1 MHPLF
6 SQGRYLLAGAALW
19 LVLSGLASHL
29 LYRMQEI
36 GLHVAIALYFPL
48 LFLFFFFCLANYYV
62 CLEFPIRRTP
72 FLRLIAT
79 QVVANGA
86 TVALWLLAGYLHVWF
101 LNRIYPDHWFKLYQ
115 DSLASLGGIGALL
128 YCFWILAHYIFLM
141 ARQHEAIEREAL
153 QKRLLISETELQ
165 AVKTAVHPHFL
176 YNSLNTVAN
185 LALVEPG
192 KIHNLCL
199 QISDFLRY
207 SVSYGRK
214 TMATVGDELAHI
226 QNYLGIERERFG
238 KRLQVQFEI
247 DETARQEPLPP
258 LLLFPLVENSIKHGI
273 DSLLEGGTVTI
284 RIHYA
289 GDDLC
294 IDVDN
299 PYDEL
304 GMKQNGAGIGL
315 EAVIKRVQAQYGRQ
329 GQVTSERGNG
339 RFRIELRLPRQRA
352 LPAP

>member
-6 SQGRYLLAGAALW
+6 TQGRNLLAAAALW

-36 GLHVAIALYFPL
+36 ELHVAVALYFPL
-48 LFLFFFFCLANYYV
+48 LSLFFFFCLANYYI
-62 CLEFPIRRTP
+62 CLELPIRRTA
-72 FLRLIAT
+72 FLRLVAT
-79 QVVANGA
+79 QLAANGT
-86 TVALWLLAGYLHVWF
+86 TVALWLLSGSLYVWF
-101 LNRIYPDHWFKLYQ
+101 LNRIYPDSWFELYQ
-115 DSLASLGGIGALL
+115 NSLASLGGIGALL

-141 ARQHEAIEREAL
+141 ARQHEAIEREVL
-153 QKRLLISETELQ
+153 QKKLLISETELQ

-214 TMATVGDELAHI
+214 SMATVDDELAHI

-238 KRLQVQFEI
+238 KRLQVHFEI
-247 DETARQEPLPP
+247 DESTRQEPMLP

-273 DSLLEGGTVTI
+273 DSMLEGGTVTVG
-284 RIHYA
+284 IHYS
-289 GDDLC
+289 GEDLC
-294 IDVDN
+294 INVEN

-304 GMKQNGAGIGL
+304 GMKQNGAGLGL

-329 GQVTSERGNG
+329 GQVTSTRGNG
-339 RFRIELRLPRQRA
+339 RFRIDLRLPRQRA